1 MKALVDGQEVT
12 VGDVVCFKSD
22 IEQSGVIVEIK
33 QSYSGKALPREQ
45 AWVLWGLHWRGNN
58 NHRASQGLL
67 DRLTE
72 YPKGAILC
80 F

>member
-33 QSYSGKALPREQ
+33 QSYTGKAL
-45 AWVLWGLHWRGNN
+45 VLENK
-58 NHRASQGLL
+58 QGFSG
-67 DRLTE
+67 DYIGGSTITTE
-72 YPKGAILC
+72 LARDCWIDG
-80 F
+80 